1 MTYYIHVFFILF
13 QIIIMQKNEINIPN
27 SFDKWSIVNDNVMGG
42 LSESNISISENETL
56 IFKGRVSLDNNGGF
70 ASVRYNAEG
79 LKVGKDQK
87 LKITL
92 IGDSKEYQ
100 IRIKPNR
107 YLNYNYSKSFKTT
120 NSKQT
125 IVIPLNELVAQFRG
139 RKLNKGNFNYDQI
152 GELGILIG
160 NKRNEEFKLEII
172 NIELIN

>member
-1 MTYYIHVFFILF
+1 
-13 QIIIMQKNEINIPN
+13 MQKNEINIPN

-92 IGDSKEYQ
+92 IGD
-100 IRIKPNR
+100 
-107 YLNYNYSKSFKTT
+107 
-120 NSKQT
+120 
-125 IVIPLNELVAQFRG
+125 
-139 RKLNKGNFNYDQI
+139 
-152 GELGILIG
+152 
-160 NKRNEEFKLEII
+160 
-172 NIELIN
+172 